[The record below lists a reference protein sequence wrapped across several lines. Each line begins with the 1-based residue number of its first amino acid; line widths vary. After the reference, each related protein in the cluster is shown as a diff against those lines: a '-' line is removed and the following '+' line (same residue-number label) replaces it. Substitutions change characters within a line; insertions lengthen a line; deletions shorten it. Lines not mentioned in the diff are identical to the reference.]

1 MVKPPESRKKTS
13 QKTSSG
19 RQARD
24 RSIPRSQ
31 KYPAVKSHNDTK
43 GTWMVLW
50 YDAFVYLGVWFL
62 NGTIICRFVPYVAV
76 FMFNMSVRFTK
87 KSVLCDHLSG
97 QNTFHCDMSAT
108 HRNFME
114 STLPLELEVGR
125 PACDYCFVCFSD
137 IHFPRRVNKFAS
149 KTHVWSFQMIQ
160 MHPNPPNSHLFTH
173 INTSHSLD
181 PSWVTLSH
189 QSFSSKNCCW
199 AIGGPVHKR
208 WPRPTPRACDASQ
221 IPWSDKLKPARRA

>member
-1 MVKPPESRKKTS
+1 MVKPPESRKKNIP
-13 QKTSSG
+13 KTSSG
-19 RQARD
+19 RRARD

-62 NGTIICRFVPYVAV
+62 NNTEQSAGVYHMWQYLCSTCQFVLLKRVSFV
-76 FMFNMSVRFTK
+76 ITS
-87 KSVLCDHLSG
+87 LG
-97 QNTFHCDMSAT
+97 QNTLHCDMSAT
-108 HRNFME
+108 HRNFMQ
-114 STLPLELEVGR
+114 STLPLELEDGR

-137 IHFPRRVNKFAS
+137 IHFPRGINKIAS
-149 KTHVWSFQMIQ
+149 KTHVWSFQMLKLPPF
-160 MHPNPPNSHLFTH
+160 HPHQHVSFRDPP
-173 INTSHSLD
+173 
-181 PSWVTLSH
+181 WVTLSH